1 MWKVS
6 SSKYFKTL
14 MFMENAAEIP
24 VEEQICRKPTL
35 KNVLEEINAQ
45 LDHEFTKRA
54 WHLPVKVV
62 AAMEDAV
69 MDYRMKRYARG
80 YAWCGLVKLWAGMHF
95 QT

>member
-1 MWKVS
+1 
-6 SSKYFKTL
+6 

-24 VEEQICRKPTL
+24 VEEQICRKPAL

-45 LDHEFTKRA
+45 LGELDHRFTKRA

-69 MDYRMKRYARG
+69 MDLSLGAVCQGICLVQAGESY
-80 YAWCGLVKLWAGMHF
+80 GLG
-95 QT
+95 